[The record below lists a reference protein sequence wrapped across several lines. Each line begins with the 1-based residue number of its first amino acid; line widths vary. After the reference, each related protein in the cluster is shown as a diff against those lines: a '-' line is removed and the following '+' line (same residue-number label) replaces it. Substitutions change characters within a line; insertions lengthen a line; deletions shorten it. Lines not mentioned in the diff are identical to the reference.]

1 VSLLIKGY
9 AALFNILDLGNDIIH
24 PGAFRETKSLPSFYF
39 SHRPDRRI
47 GQLLSLTQDHTGLL
61 ITAELDDPRLF
72 HVTAGGLSFGYRAL
86 DFTRERN
93 IRHLLD
99 IQLFEVS
106 LVTHPMQPTAR
117 AYAI

>member
-9 AALFNILDLGNDIIH
+9 AALFNVLDLGNDIIH
-24 PGAFRETKSLPSFYF
+24 PGAFRETKSLPPFF
-39 SHRPDRRI
+39 WQHRPDRRI
-47 GQLLSLTQDHTGLL
+47 GTLLSVKQDDVGLL
-61 ITAELDDPRLF
+61 ITAELDDPALF
-72 HVTAGGLSFGYRAL
+72 AKAGGLSFGYRAL